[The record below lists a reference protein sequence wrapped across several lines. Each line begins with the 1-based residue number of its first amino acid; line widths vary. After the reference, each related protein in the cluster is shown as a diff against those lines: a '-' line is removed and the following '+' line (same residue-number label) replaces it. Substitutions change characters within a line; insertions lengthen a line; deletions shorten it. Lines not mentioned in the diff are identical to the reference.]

1 MNILVTGGA
10 GFIGSHCVVE
20 LLNSGHNVI
29 IVDNFCNSKRGVIN
43 RIKMIAKRDFSFY
56 EIDITNYSDL
66 RLVFQNNKIDAIM
79 HFAALKSG
87 ADSIEN
93 PGLYYQNNI
102 QSTFNLVKLME
113 EFDVK
118 YIVFSSS
125 ATVYGNSSNVPIL
138 ETEEIGNVISPYGM
152 TKYLCELYLK
162 SVSEQ
167 TGKIKTVCLR
177 YFNPVGAH
185 PSGLIGEDS
194 PDAVPNNLIL
204 YLLDVAKG
212 KLPFL
217 KIYGSDYNTP
227 DGSGIRDYIHVVD
240 LAKGHIAALDYLVR
254 ENKNFDVFNLGTGHG
269 HTVLDVVNTFKSVTG
284 VDIPYKYVERRPG
297 DVEISYASVKK
308 ANELLKWHTKKTLA
322 DALVDVWTFKN
333 KVDSFD
339 AHEDK

>member
-43 RIKMIAKRDFSFY
+43 RIKMITERDFSFY

-113 EFDVK
+113 EFGVK

-308 ANELLKWHTKKTLA
+308 ANELLKWHTEKTLA
-322 DALVDVWTFKN
+322 DALMDVWTFKN
-333 KVDSFD
+333 KADSFD
-339 AHEDK
+339 THEEK